1 MVMETRSV
9 LVVEDEPNIQ
19 ETLAVVLTLVGFKAY
34 RAGNVEEA
42 LTILGEESI
51 DAISLDVDLLDPEGL
66 ERDGLTLL
74 KYLRSVPE
82 FVNLPVLLFTG
93 VELEPEEEALVAGL
107 HVKVFYKPQP
117 YSDLIDELNRVLPL

>member
-9 LVVEDEPNIQ
+9 LVVQDEPNIQ

-42 LTILGEESI
+42 LRILGEESI
-51 DAISLDVDLLDPEGL
+51 DAISLDVDLPDPEGL

-82 FVNLPVLLFTG
+82 FANLPVLFTG

-117 YSDLIDELNRVLPL
+117 YSDLIDELNRVLHL